1 MQVFTRIILLV
12 VVSFLYT
19 LGAYTQTTPIS
30 INIKDVTLKE
40 ITNQIEQKSNY
51 SFVFNENLNMQQKKD
66 ISIHNKSMPEAL
78 TQVFGGTGIS
88 WQIVDSHIILSKAK
102 MITISGY
109 VVDAKSKETLIGAT
123 ISDKRSKANSSTNS
137 YGYYSIQVMP
147 DSVQMQV
154 SYIGYKPSTKIF
166 YALSDTT
173 INFGLKESISELQN
187 VTVYNT
193 KPLSRVGNTIE
204 LSGSEIKSSAATFG
218 ENDILKTLQTMPG
231 ISSGFEG
238 SSGMY
243 VRGGSPDQNLILL
256 DGTPIY
262 NTGHMWNL
270 FSVLNGDAVKK
281 ATLYKNNFPARFGG
295 RLSSVL
301 DIRFKDGDMQRFHA
315 NATIGLYTARVNVEG
330 PILKN
335 KTSYSISVRRSYIDT
350 YLRIAQKSSPGTD
363 VVYMYDI
370 NAKIN
375 HKFSDRSR
383 LYLSYYSGRD
393 KQSNMDESL
402 SYTYSTNTS
411 NSATTLKSE
420 IKNNYSWGN
429 DILSLRWNY
438 VFNNRLFMNASVAY
452 NKYNYKYSSQSNQI
466 YEELKQGY
474 NLLKKSGIKD
484 WQSSVDFDFQLNN
497 NHYLRFG
504 TGFILHQF
512 NPETHGYKLNNL
524 GESNENWNSKY
535 FLHEKINGTEMSFY
549 GEDEFS
555 ITEKLKANLGLH
567 LSIFNVQ
574 NKTYTRLQPRA
585 SVSYQL
591 LPDLVVNASY
601 SRMNQY
607 VNLLSNSTVNDP
619 TDLWVPITKNLKPMS
634 SDQFAAGLFFDKK
647 NGYNFSIE
655 GFYKKLDNI
664 LEYKDGLAWKDLFTS
679 WEENIEPGKGKSYGV
694 ELLAKKYNGRFT
706 GWLGY
711 TLSWNNR
718 RFPTINK
725 GRQFPAKHDSRHNI
739 NITAN
744 YKLSKKID
752 LSASWVYSTGTRA
765 TLPLEQYQVL
775 PQINNV
781 AHQRSSSYYNGLYY
795 SYYLNSINY
804 VGERNNYKMS
814 DTHHLDLEMRYQRS
828 ARKIWTF
835 GVYNV
840 YNRVNPYTATVG
852 SNDSGKP
859 VVIEIALFG
868 IIPSVSFTYKFR

>member
-1 MQVFTRIILLV
+1 MHTSIRIVFFIV
-12 VVSFLYT
+12 FSFLYA
-19 LGAYTQTTPIS
+19 LEAYTQTESIS
-30 INIKDVTLKE
+30 IEVKNATLKE
-40 ITNQIEQKSNY
+40 ITNQIELKSNY
-51 SFVFNENLNMQQKKD
+51 SFVFNENLNMQQQKD
-66 ISIHNKSMPEAL
+66 ISIYKLSISNAL
-78 TQVFGGTGIS
+78 KHVFGGTGIS
-88 WQIVDSHIILSKAK
+88 WQIVDSHIILSEVK
-102 MITISGY
+102 MITVSGY
-109 VVDAKSKETLIGAT
+109 VVDANSKETLIGAT
-123 ISDKRSKANSSTNS
+123 IKDNRSKAYGSTNS
-137 YGYYSIQVMP
+137 YGYYSLRVMP

-154 SYIGYKPSTKIF
+154 SYIGYMSSTKNL
-166 YALSDTT
+166 YALSDT
-173 INFGLKESISELQN
+173 IVNFGLSESISELQS

-204 LSGSEIKSSAATFG
+204 LSGAEIKSTAATFG
-218 ENDILKTLQTMPG
+218 ENDILKALQSMPG
-231 ISSGFEG
+231 ISSGVEG

-243 VRGGSPDQNLILL
+243 VRGGSPDQNLILI

-315 NATIGLYTARVNVEG
+315 NATIGLYTARINVEG
-330 PILKN
+330 PIFKD
-335 KTSYSISVRRSYIDT
+335 KTSYSISLRRSYIDT
-350 YLRIAQKSSPGTD
+350 YLRIAQKSSPGTN

-393 KQSNMDESL
+393 KQNNKDVYELYQGNDKIS
-402 SYTYSTNTS
+402 STNT
-411 NSATTLKSE
+411 
-420 IKNNYSWGN
+420 KNNYSWGN

-438 VFNNRLFMNASVAY
+438 LFNNRLFMNASVAY
-452 NKYNYKYSSQSNQI
+452 NKYNYKYSSRSNKI

-474 NLLKKSGIKD
+474 DLVKRSGIKD
-484 WQSSVDFDFQLNN
+484 WQSAVDFDFQLSN

-512 NPETHGYKLNNL
+512 NPETHGYKLNNS

-535 FLHEKINGTEMSFY
+535 FLHEKMNGTEMSFY
-549 GEDEFS
+549 GEDESS

-567 LSIFNVQ
+567 LSIFSVQ
-574 NKTYTRLQPRA
+574 DKTYTRLQPRA

-607 VNLLSNSTVNDP
+607 VNLLSNNTVNDP
-619 TDLWVPITKNLKPMS
+619 TDLWVPITKKLKPMS

-664 LEYKDGLAWKDLFTS
+664 LEYKDGAAWKDIFTS
-679 WEENIEPGKGKSYGV
+679 WDENIEAGKGEIYGL
-694 ELLAKKYNGRFT
+694 EFLARKNKGKFI
-706 GWLGY
+706 GSVGY
-711 TLSWNNR
+711 TLSWNNH

-725 GRQFPAKHDSRHNI
+725 GRQFPAKYDSRHNI
-739 NITAN
+739 NITTN
-744 YKLSKKID
+744 YKLSNKID
-752 LSASWVYSTGTRA
+752 ISASWVYSTGTRA
-765 TLPLEQYQVL
+765 TLPLEQYQTL

-781 AHQRSSSYYNGLYY
+781 AYQGSSSYYNGLY
-795 SYYLNSINY
+795 SAYYLNSINY
-804 VGERNNYKMS
+804 AGERNNYKMS
-814 DTHHLDLEMRYQRS
+814 DTHHLDLEMKYQRS

-840 YNRVNPYTATVG
+840 YNHANPYTARVG

-859 VVIEIALFG
+859 VVIENALFG
-868 IIPSVSFTYKFR
+868 IMPSVSFTYKFR

>member
-30 INIKDVTLKE
+30 INIKDATLKE

-66 ISIHNKSMPEAL
+66 ISIHNKSMSEAL
-78 TQVFGGTGIS
+78 KRVFGGTGIS
-88 WQIVDSHIILSKAK
+88 WQIVDDHIVLSKAK
-102 MITISGY
+102 LITISGY
-109 VVDAKSKETLIGAT
+109 ITDANSKETLIGAT
-123 ISDKRSKANSSTNS
+123 VSDKSSRANSSTNS

-173 INFGLKESISELQN
+173 VNLGLNESISELQSVTIYN
-187 VTVYNT
+187 V

-231 ISSGFEG
+231 ISSGVEG
-238 SSGMY
+238 SSGMH

-330 PILKN
+330 PIFKN
-335 KTSYSISVRRSYIDT
+335 KTSYNISVRRSYIDT
-350 YLRIAQKSSPGTD
+350 YLRIKRKSSPTTEII
-363 VVYMYDI
+363 YMYDI

-375 HKFSDRSR
+375 HRFSDRNR

-393 KQSNMDESL
+393 KQNNKDEYELYQENNKIS
-402 SYTYSTNTS
+402 NTS
-411 NSATTLKSE
+411 TSY
-420 IKNNYSWGN
+420 NYSWGN

-438 VFNNRLFMNASVAY
+438 IFNNRLFMNASVAY
-452 NKYNYKYSSQSNQI
+452 NKYNYKYSSRSNQI

-474 NLLKKSGIKD
+474 YLVKRSGIKD
-484 WQSSVDFDFQLNN
+484 WQSSFDFDYQLNN

-512 NPETHGYKLNNL
+512 NPETHGYRLNDS
-524 GESNENWNSKY
+524 GESNKNWNSRY
-535 FLHEKINGTEMSFY
+535 FLHEKMNGTEMSFY

-555 ITEKLKANLGLH
+555 ITEKLKANIGLH
-567 LSIFNVQ
+567 LSMFSVQ
-574 NKTYTRLQPRA
+574 GKTYTRLQPRA

-607 VNLLSNSTVNDP
+607 VNLLSNNTVNDP
-619 TDLWVPITKNLKPMS
+619 TDLWVPITKNLKPMP

-655 GFYKKLDNI
+655 GFYKKLNNI
-664 LEYKDGLAWKDLFTS
+664 LEYKDGTAWKDIFTS
-679 WEENIEPGKGKSYGV
+679 WSENIEAGKGEVYGL
-694 ELLAKKYNGRFT
+694 EFLARKNKGRFT

-725 GRQFPAKHDSRHNI
+725 GRQFPAKYDSRHNV
-739 NITAN
+739 NITTN
-744 YKLSKKID
+744 YKLSNKVNI
-752 LSASWVYSTGTRA
+752 SASWVYSTGTRA
-765 TLPLEQYQVL
+765 TLPLEQYQIL

-781 AHQRSSSYYNGLYY
+781 AYQRSLSYYNGLYH
-795 SYYLNSINY
+795 SNSIY
-804 VGERNNYKMS
+804 YIGERNNYKMS

-828 ARKIWTF
+828 ACKIWTF

-840 YNRVNPYTATVG
+840 YNHANPYAARVG

-859 VVIEIALFG
+859 VVIEKTLFG
-868 IIPSVSFTYKFR
+868 IMPSVSFTYKFR